1 MKTPIDKPLTSTP
14 PSFLPEHAQSVYRN
28 TVKDLAASG
37 RPLLVIHREAVIG
50 LAQAADLARQAGEEI
65 RKTGFTSDGGREGS
79 KRNPAISAQIAALA
93 SVKGF
98 CAELGLTP
106 AAFEKRPKPPARTTG
121 KFRNI

>member
-1 MKTPIDKPLTSTP
+1 MKPTTDKKLSSTP
-14 PSFLPEHAQSVYRN
+14 PPFLPDHAQIVYRN
-28 TVKDLAASG
+28 TVRELAASG

-50 LAQAADLARQAGEEI
+50 LAQSADLARQAGEEI
-65 RKTGFTSDGGREGS
+65 RKTGFVTDGGREGS

-106 AAFEKRPKPPARTTG
+106 AAFEKRPKPPAKTTG